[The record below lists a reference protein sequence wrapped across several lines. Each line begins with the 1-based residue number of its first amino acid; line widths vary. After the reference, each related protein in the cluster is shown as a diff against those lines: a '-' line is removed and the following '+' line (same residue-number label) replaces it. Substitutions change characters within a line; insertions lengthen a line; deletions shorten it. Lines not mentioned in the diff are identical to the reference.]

1 MISHASPDHHAG
13 QEDRW
18 SCLGERCPGQGAGMW
33 ARYQTPECPAPFSGV
48 VRSGGEADPTKESP
62 STAKYGKSHQY
73 FRKNKLLP
81 HIAHQGKQY
90 CRSEEAEDEKHKEAG
105 RRPPDG
111 GEGHFQDP
119 D

>member
-1 MISHASPDHHAG
+1 MLLPTTMRGRRTGGAAWEKGAPDKVQG
-13 QEDRW
+13 CGPDIR
-18 SCLGERCPGQGAGMW
+18 CLNVQHLL
-33 ARYQTPECPAPFSGV
+33 GV